1 MEEMSQPRATFA
13 YRRGIYSDPM
23 YEVEPST
30 PGILGEWPEDLP
42 RNRLGLS
49 QWLFRRENPLTAR
62 VTVNRYW
69 QLLFGN
75 GLVSTP
81 QDFGVQGALPSHP
94 ALLDW
99 LAVYLQ
105 DQEWDIKAL
114 LKVMVMSH
122 TYRQS
127 SKVIQEKWEKDP
139 ENVLLARGAS
149 YTLPAEMIRDNALA
163 SSGLLVDQVGGVSVR
178 PYQPEGLWIDKGNFS
193 QKLLR
198 YKITPG
204 DSLYRRSMYTFIKRT
219 SPHPA
224 MIAFDAPNRDV
235 CIVKRERTNTPLQA
249 LVMMNDPQFVEC
261 SRVLAER
268 IQLESGDTLENQIT
282 RAFRLV
288 TGRKPKQKELEIFGD
303 LYHNQYEKFS
313 SNPHD
318 VDSLLTV
325 GEYQYDRSLDKTK
338 TAALT
343 VVASTMINHDE
354 AYMKR

>member
-1 MEEMSQPRATFA
+1 
-13 YRRGIYSDPM
+13 
-23 YEVEPST
+23 
-30 PGILGEWPEDLP
+30 
-42 RNRLGLS
+42 
-49 QWLFRRENPLTAR
+49 
-62 VTVNRYW
+62 
-69 QLLFGN
+69 LLFGN

-114 LKVMVMSH
+114 LNVMVMSH

-149 YTLPAEMIRDNALA
+149 YRLPAEMIRDNALA

>member
-1 MEEMSQPRATFA
+1 
-13 YRRGIYSDPM
+13 
-23 YEVEPST
+23 
-30 PGILGEWPEDLP
+30 
-42 RNRLGLS
+42 
-49 QWLFRRENPLTAR
+49 
-62 VTVNRYW
+62 
-69 QLLFGN
+69 
-75 GLVSTP
+75 
-81 QDFGVQGALPSHP
+81 
-94 ALLDW
+94 
-99 LAVYLQ
+99 
-105 DQEWDIKAL
+105 
-114 LKVMVMSH
+114 
-122 TYRQS
+122 
-127 SKVIQEKWEKDP
+127 
-139 ENVLLARGAS
+139 
-149 YTLPAEMIRDNALA
+149 
-163 SSGLLVDQVGGVSVR
+163 
-178 PYQPEGLWIDKGNFS
+178 
-193 QKLLR
+193 
-198 YKITPG
+198 
-204 DSLYRRSMYTFIKRT
+204 
-219 SPHPA
+219 